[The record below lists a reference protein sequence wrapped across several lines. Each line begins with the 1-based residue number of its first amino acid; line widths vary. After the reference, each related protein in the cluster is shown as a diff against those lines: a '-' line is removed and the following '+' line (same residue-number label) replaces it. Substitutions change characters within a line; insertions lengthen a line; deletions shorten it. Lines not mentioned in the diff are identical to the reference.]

1 VVTNRPGVPDAQPA
15 QFEARDDFG
24 NYDANLRFLREA
36 GALVPGTRVLEI
48 GSGKGRM
55 LVELRSLGL
64 DAVGVDNNAW
74 MIDESRR
81 LHGDLPLTQVTGPTL
96 PFADAAFD
104 LVLSFDVFEHI
115 RDSDAHLREVRRVL
129 APGGRYLLQTP
140 NKWTNS
146 VFETIRWRS
155 FTAWR
160 KDHCALHTH
169 RQLRRRFARH
179 GFAVTFHDV
188 KVVTEFFRRKVR
200 RYLGPPGIVLLT
212 VVNPDRLPMPMR
224 TNFYVEAIRREA
236 GGS

>member
-1 VVTNRPGVPDAQPA
+1 MTNGGAVPDVPPA
-15 QFEARDDFG
+15 QFESRDDFG
-24 NYDANLRFLREA
+24 NYDANVRFLRDA

-55 LVELRSLGL
+55 LVELRRLGL

-81 LHGDLPLTQVTGPTL
+81 LHGDLPLTLVTGPTL

-115 RDSDAHLREVRRVL
+115 HDSDAHLREVRRVL

-140 NKWTNS
+140 NKWTNT

-155 FTAWR
+155 VSAWK

-169 RQLRRRFARH
+169 AQLRRRFARH
-179 GFAVTFHDV
+179 GFSLRFHDV

-200 RYLGPPGIVLLT
+200 RYLGSPGIVLLT
-212 VVNPDRLPMPMR
+212 VVNPDRLPLPMR
-224 TNFYVEAIRREA
+224 TNFYVEAVRREA
-236 GGS
+236 AGS